1 MFKSLEF
8 AVTKVLL
15 ILTLALC
22 LLQSFYAHCQSDI
35 KTQSSKDSLVVLPK
49 NLVIYMLQDLTQADS
64 DRVELHLLE
73 QNRQVQN
80 ELIGKQTAYMK
91 MLNTQ
96 LTDALESYRLI
107 SIDND
112 SLEWTIREVQKENV
126 KHKKQKNLF
135 MTSSGILALLLLLL

>member
-1 MFKSLEF
+1 
-8 AVTKVLL
+8 
-15 ILTLALC
+15 
-22 LLQSFYAHCQSDI
+22 
-35 KTQSSKDSLVVLPK
+35 
-49 NLVIYMLQDLTQADS
+49 MLQDLTQADS

-91 MLNTQ
+91 MLNVQ

-126 KHKKQKNLF
+126 KYKKQKKF
-135 MTSSGILALLLLLL
+135 YMTSSGILALLLLLL

>member
-1 MFKSLEF
+1 
-8 AVTKVLL
+8 
-15 ILTLALC
+15 
-22 LLQSFYAHCQSDI
+22 
-35 KTQSSKDSLVVLPK
+35 
-49 NLVIYMLQDLTQADS
+49 MLQDLTQADS